1 MFAAAKAIDIA
12 AAKARRQQLIAEAR
26 KLSRFGSL
34 AAFEAAIN
42 AFVETYG
49 GYLKPSE
56 RAYLRYIIRKARLV
70 PGVIWARV
78 ETIARETGLGVRTV
92 YAVQR
97 RLERFGIIKRVQRRR
112 TDGHQG
118 SSYTVVLPF
127 SSLQRS
133 QVCSLGEAENPRQN
147 KHSEPFL
154 GGEYTKSK
162 DEVNRREIKNVQ
174 MAGNVQGQTE
184 ELQNDQKG
192 RDRGRGV
199 RGVPL
204 RFAVAAKQGQ
214 LPVRKFWSKV
224 RLAARR
230 MGLDP
235 NADDVVQVAVKTLRA
250 NLRSLRAGKVYGDF
264 AGYFYRSM
272 IYQLAVYC
280 RRTNDSIYDWL
291 SASKATDEAIA
302 AAQEVVTAM
311 QEVAAAVAHQEA
323 MEASNGYEER
333 QERRIVDD
341 PELMALL
348 QELEDRKRTL
358 GVAL

>member
-12 AAKARRQQLIAEAR
+12 AAKARRQRLIAEAR

-97 RLERFGIIKRVQRRR
+97 RLERFGIIKRIQRRR

-133 QVCSLGEAENPRQN
+133 QVCSLGEVENPRQD
-147 KHSEPFL
+147 KHSETFL
-154 GGEYTKSK
+154 GGEYIRSK
-162 DEVNRREIKNVQ
+162 DEVNKKEIKNVQ
-174 MAGNVQGQTE
+174 MTRDVQGQAK
-184 ELQNDQKG
+184 ELQNDRD
-192 RDRGRGV
+192 RDRGTRD
-199 RGVPL
+199 VPL
-204 RFAVAAKQGQ
+204 RFAVAAKQGR
-214 LPVRKFWSKV
+214 LPVKKLWNRV

-235 NADDVVQVAVKTLRA
+235 AAADVVSVALKTLRH
-250 NLRSLRAGKVYGDF
+250 NLRSLRDGKVYGDF
-264 AGYFYRSM
+264 AGYFYRSLCNQFA
-272 IYQLAVYC
+272 IYR
-280 RRTNDSIYDWL
+280 RRTNASLFDWL
-291 SASKATDEAIA
+291 GASKAAAEASA
-302 AAQEVVTAM
+302 AM

-348 QELEDRKRTL
+348 QELEDRKRAL

>member
-1 MFAAAKAIDIA
+1 MFATNIARTVDFAAAR
-12 AAKARRQQLIAEAR
+12 ARRQQIIDEAR

-42 AFVETYG
+42 AFVSAYG

-56 RAYLRYIIRKARLV
+56 RAYLRYLVQKARLV

-78 ETIARETGLGVRTV
+78 ETIAREIGLGVRTV

-97 RLERFGIIKRVQRRR
+97 RLEQLGIIKRVQRRR

-127 SSLQRS
+127 RSLPRS
-133 QVCSLGEAENPRQN
+133 LDCSLDEAENPRKD
-147 KHSEPFL
+147 KHSETFL
-154 GGEYTKSK
+154 GGEYSK
-162 DEVNRREIKNVQ
+162 GNEVNKSEEKNVQ
-174 MAGNVQGQTE
+174 MTSNVPTKEVQ
-184 ELQNDQKG
+184 LDRD
-192 RDRGRGV
+192 RDRGT

-214 LPVRKFWSKV
+214 LPVRKLWSKV

-235 NADDVVQVAVKTLRA
+235 TTDDVVQIAVKTLQD
-250 NLRSLRAGKVYGDF
+250 NLRSLRAGKVFGDF
-264 AGYFYRSM
+264 AGYFYGSM
-272 IYQLAVYC
+272 VHQLAVY
-280 RRTNDSIYDWL
+280 RRRINDSIYDWL
-291 SASKATDEAIA
+291 GVSQAVAE
-302 AAQEVVTAM
+302 AAQEVTTAM
-311 QEVAAAVAHQEA
+311 QEVAAAVAHQEQ
-323 MEASNGYEER
+323 MEASGGYEAR
-333 QERRIVDD
+333 QERRIVED

-348 QELEDRKRTL
+348 QELEQRKRAL